1 MKKIKLLPLCIIL
14 ALSQQ
19 NSFAATPL
27 SGPAPACPKNIDG
40 LSQADKDALPAA
52 CQKSGITEQQLWITG
67 GALAGVAAVVGIA
80 MSAGGGGGGG
90 SEEGGS
96 TPPNPDD
103 GGNTPPNPDDGGNT
117 PPNPDDGGNT
127 PPNPDDGGDTPPNP
141 DDGGDTPPDPDDGG
155 DTPDQTPVTTTYPN
169 GLSVTMVPG
178 ATTASLTLSGETMQA
193 VKQANGTW
201 LVTDSTGKT
210 YTAQTLDQATGA
222 ITGYSIADRKSW
234 TLDATTPTGK
244 KIWTS
249 QYLDVS
255 GKLENGE
262 IIYTGTIVVENKVG
276 QKYIIDPYQV
286 SSLPVYVPDGI
297 NDKGRVRIEDN
308 AIFLNSGR
316 MELDDGVDDST
327 FAFAPNNYMYT
338 LDAVRLDNGVF
349 INTGAVTGRFSSI
362 ISLNS
367 SDIYNSGTISVL
379 GEDGKYAFA
388 GKDNVITTSLF
399 ILGGDSAQSTDT
411 WTNTSTGVITARG
424 GTSVLSDFGGNIV
437 YSDPQAS
444 GSAHD
449 QGTINAV
456 NDGLIDFSLLNS
468 VSAKPDLISP
478 NTLAAVSL
486 GNSAGTVNT
495 FVNNGTMTVSG
506 GNAVAMYGQN
516 NTTLVNNGTINL
528 GDSSLSIAE
537 NGTGLVAFKAVGDN
551 VTAYNQGT
559 VNINADGSYVFDRA
573 GSATAHLVNTGEVNV
588 RAGVTSYGL
597 VKGEAG
603 TVVDTTSVYRST
615 VSNYTVGTT
624 AAGTSGT
631 MTVSHADLNDVSVD
645 TGFTSGTAAQTQTF
659 DNVFVGEDIQGA
671 ENIQSTSVVWSASA
685 QTDQSG
691 NVDVTMSKNSY
702 QDVVSSDA
710 SAQNMAAT
718 LDANYTNNA
727 LYSSLNLQTASEV
740 DKAMRQLSGVDA
752 TTAFKEARVLSQ
764 RFNML
769 ADNAIVLPSGF
780 GFNLVD
786 KNDKRSELGNDTRYD
801 MMALSQSFDLSAG
814 QKMQMQYGIAR
825 LDGNGIDGKSKAGDN
840 GLTGGYSQFFGINH
854 SVDFGS
860 LKLTNALRYDVHQ
873 LESNRSIRYSGVNQT
888 ASSDNS
894 QQYMEWRSQ
903 FSRGFDVAEGLKLTP
918 SVGMK
923 LRHTN
928 NDAYS
933 ERGAGDF
940 NLNMDSSNET
950 AVDAVIGVQMKYAA
964 SNGWAMNALLE
975 GGPNLSYT
983 QSAQKAS
990 LQGANNASFTM
1001 NDDQQ
1006 GGGFNGVAKMG
1017 LSYGGK
1023 AGKLAFD
1030 AYQWKEDDIVDKGLS
1045 LGYQYNF

>member
-40 LSQADKDALPAA
+40 LSQADKDALPTA

-80 MSAGGGGGGG
+80 MSAGGGGG
-90 SEEGGS
+90 SDDGGS

-399 ILGGDSAQSTDT
+399 ILGGGFGTKYRYLDQYI
-411 WTNTSTGVITARG
+411 NRG
-424 GTSVLSDFGGNIV
+424 DYRQRGNIG
-437 YSDPQAS
+437 P
-444 GSAHD
+444 
-449 QGTINAV
+449 
-456 NDGLIDFSLLNS
+456 F
-468 VSAKPDLISP
+468 
-478 NTLAAVSL
+478 
-486 GNSAGTVNT
+486 
-495 FVNNGTMTVSG
+495 
-506 GNAVAMYGQN
+506 
-516 NTTLVNNGTINL
+516 
-528 GDSSLSIAE
+528 
-537 NGTGLVAFKAVGDN
+537 
-551 VTAYNQGT
+551 
-559 VNINADGSYVFDRA
+559 
-573 GSATAHLVNTGEVNV
+573 
-588 RAGVTSYGL
+588 
-597 VKGEAG
+597 
-603 TVVDTTSVYRST
+603 
-615 VSNYTVGTT
+615 
-624 AAGTSGT
+624 
-631 MTVSHADLNDVSVD
+631 
-645 TGFTSGTAAQTQTF
+645 
-659 DNVFVGEDIQGA
+659 
-671 ENIQSTSVVWSASA
+671 
-685 QTDQSG
+685 
-691 NVDVTMSKNSY
+691 
-702 QDVVSSDA
+702 
-710 SAQNMAAT
+710 
-718 LDANYTNNA
+718 
-727 LYSSLNLQTASEV
+727 
-740 DKAMRQLSGVDA
+740 
-752 TTAFKEARVLSQ
+752 
-764 RFNML
+764 RFRWQHCL
-769 ADNAIVLPSGF
+769 F
-780 GFNLVD
+780 
-786 KNDKRSELGNDTRYD
+786 
-801 MMALSQSFDLSAG
+801 
-814 QKMQMQYGIAR
+814 
-825 LDGNGIDGKSKAGDN
+825 
-840 GLTGGYSQFFGINH
+840 
-854 SVDFGS
+854 
-860 LKLTNALRYDVHQ
+860 
-873 LESNRSIRYSGVNQT
+873 
-888 ASSDNS
+888 
-894 QQYMEWRSQ
+894 
-903 FSRGFDVAEGLKLTP
+903 
-918 SVGMK
+918 
-923 LRHTN
+923 
-928 NDAYS
+928 
-933 ERGAGDF
+933 
-940 NLNMDSSNET
+940 
-950 AVDAVIGVQMKYAA
+950 
-964 SNGWAMNALLE
+964 
-975 GGPNLSYT
+975 
-983 QSAQKAS
+983 
-990 LQGANNASFTM
+990 
-1001 NDDQQ
+1001 
-1006 GGGFNGVAKMG
+1006 
-1017 LSYGGK
+1017 
-1023 AGKLAFD
+1023 
-1030 AYQWKEDDIVDKGLS
+1030 
-1045 LGYQYNF
+1045 